1 MIKFTTKLF
10 LILAATLLPTGVWGG
25 TVYSL
30 PAAVN
35 GVKTLADNTTYYIG
49 NDTHFNDGY
58 LYIPF
63 GSTVTIQIYSNCS
76 LWRSLSSYTED
87 GFVIKNEGTLNIT
100 GNLNYPTISGG
111 KNSGNGGCIY
121 NSGELNIQRTKIE
134 SCRTEGNGGAIYN
147 TSSGIVTLL
156 DCRIGYSSY
165 YNSAVNGA
173 GVYNEGELI
182 IEGGQ
187 FNGNTASGQGGA
199 IYQAGGTLTIKSSPV
214 IATNKVGDVINNVY
228 LPTGKTIAIDG
239 VLGSGANIGITVE
252 TRGTFTTG
260 STSASNVS
268 KFFSDIVGVDI
279 VDAGDN
285 NAKIQTQWDEL
296 QELLTA
302 AESSGTLQLTR
313 DYTAVAG
320 VDVPL
325 TFTGNVTID
334 LNGHTIDRGLSSSSA
349 AADGFLV
356 SVASGSSLTI
366 NDTGSGGTITGGN
379 VNGNGGA
386 IINAGTL
393 TVSGGTITG
402 NSATGNG
409 GAVFN
414 TGTVTI
420 SGGTLSSN
428 SASQG
433 GAIYNNGTLT
443 ISSGAIQYNT
453 ASTNGGG
460 IYHYNG
466 TLNMS
471 GAPTIS
477 GNQKGTADNN
487 VYLAS
492 GKTIT
497 VNADLTNTTAIG
509 ITMAANT
516 GEFTT
521 GLGSYTGDYQNFTSD
536 DNRFLSSASGSETK
550 LQTYWMDL
558 QEKLTAGDVTLTR
571 NYEYLSGFDN
581 AGLTVSENR
590 TLNLGSYKID
600 RKLSTATENGYVIKV
615 TGGTLT
621 VTGTGQ
627 ITGGNNSGNG
637 GGILV
642 DGGTLVLSGGKI
654 TGNTAALGGGVY
666 NGGTLQMSGAPIVTG
681 NTGGNVYLPDG
692 HSTITLVGTMNGSDG
707 NIGITMQTPGV
718 FTSGMNTYGT
728 TSKFASDNG
737 DYEVAPNGD
746 EATLLS
752 HWAALKATLAKG
764 GTVNLTRD
772 YVAPADGEYLEVP
785 NAKTVTLDLKG
796 HTINRNLTEAT
807 ADGYV
812 IKVIAGGTLTI
823 SDSGTGGTITGG
835 NNSSNADGQ
844 RGGGICNLGTVNLQ
858 GGVISGN
865 LSVSGGG
872 IYNENTLNISGGTI
886 ASNTATTGGGIY
898 NNGATFTMSG
908 APNIFG
914 NTGGNTYLP
923 TAHSTIAISAALSN
937 TTAIG
942 ITMETN
948 GVFTSGLNGK
958 GNATNF
964 ASDNSSYGIALN
976 NAGNAIIG
984 TKYTITRDEPN
995 DTYTYMYINGDYT
1008 SPTIEAVAGEYVEV
1022 TISGDGTYHTIPVSL
1037 SYTDGTL
1044 STYPK
1049 GGEEYG
1055 FNMPDH
1061 DVTVTGL
1068 CLKGGYC
1075 GNANDEDIKYYLDGT
1090 TLRFQAK
1097 DASSYQMKNY
1107 VQNTVPWRDTS
1118 TYPYTSVYIPSNIT
1132 NISNYAFYGSGLA
1145 SIYVPASV
1153 ATIGTKAFGF
1163 CPYLTAITVDGENT
1177 NYKDVDGVLFSKDGT
1192 TLYCY
1197 PRGKGDASY
1206 TIPAGVTTIAE
1217 EAFYYNPHLTT
1228 IPTSSVTTVG
1238 NYAFKGCTHL
1248 SSVTLTGIATIGEAV
1263 FSGCS
1268 SLATLNITGD
1278 GSLNIPNNYFY
1289 HNTYLQ
1295 TVSLVNVATI
1305 GPSAFN
1311 GCSHLTSLTI
1321 NGTTTIG
1328 QQAFSQCTTLST
1340 ISLAGVTTISASA
1353 FNNCSTLTSITIP
1366 SSVTSIDDNAFCWCS
1381 GLTTFHIP
1389 ESVTTFG
1396 AGVFMYCQNLES
1408 ITVHDDNPN
1417 YTADDG
1423 ILYDKSKTKLICY
1436 PLAKEGDTYY
1446 VPTTVTQFDYNVFLW
1461 QTTLKKIIFLH
1472 DNSTYPIP
1480 SSGGF
1485 MSDSESYKAFVKKG
1499 LKTTYT
1505 TAWGASYSDR
1515 IFELDLEQATI
1526 EITGYDTY
1534 SDGVKYTDYDGN
1546 PKTPSVTVTLG
1557 GLPLKLKDNPSDPY
1571 DYEITSYSNNTAIG
1585 TATVNITGHG
1595 DFAGTTGAKD
1605 FYITRKIVISGATGH
1620 YSTYYNFDAV
1630 PLTRPSG
1637 LRAYKVTGVDFGEGS
1652 TTIEEID
1659 YLPAGT
1665 PVLLYKSDGYCN
1677 GTYHLKATTGD
1688 VPSYSANYIGKGEND
1703 ARDYES
1709 LMAGKTAIYVLRGDK
1724 FYRAY
1729 SGTLPANRCYIANP
1743 TAGARAIPDYLEIGE
1758 GDGTTGLKSI
1768 ENGELKIENDNYY
1781 DLSGRRVLYPT
1792 KGGIY
1797 IYNGKKIVIK

>member
-1 MIKFTTKLF
+1 MHLCYNNWPITNGLRTLF
-10 LILAATLLPTGVWGG
+10 ATLTLLFVCPGVWGE

-30 PAAVN
+30 PSAVN

-58 LYIPF
+58 LYIPS
-63 GSTVTIQIYSNCS
+63 GHTVTIQIYSNCS

-87 GFVIKNEGTLNIT
+87 GFVIKNEGTLNII

-111 KNSGNGGCIY
+111 KNSGDGGCIY

-165 YNSAVNGA
+165 YNIAVNGA

-214 IATNKVGDVINNVY
+214 IATNKVGEVTNNIY
-228 LPTGKTIAIDG
+228 LPTGKTIVIDG

-260 STSASNVS
+260 STTASNVS
-268 KFFSDIVGVDI
+268 KFFSDIVDVDI

-334 LNGHTIDRGLSSSSA
+334 LNGHIIDRGLSSASPA
-349 AADGFLV
+349 TNGYLV
-356 SVASGSSLTI
+356 SIASGCSLTI
-366 NDTGSGGTITGGN
+366 NDTGGGGIITGGK
-379 VNGNGGA
+379 VSGNGGA

-409 GAVFN
+409 GAIFN
-414 TGTVTI
+414 TGTATI

-433 GAIYNNGTLT
+433 GAVYNNGTLT
-443 ISSGAIQYNT
+443 VSSGAIQNNT

-460 IYHYNG
+460 IYHYDG

-497 VNADLTNTTAIG
+497 VNADLTNTTPIG
-509 ITMAANT
+509 ITRANI
-516 GEFTT
+516 GVFTT
-521 GLGSYTGDYQNFTSD
+521 GLNTYAGDYTKFISD
-536 DNRFLSSASGSETK
+536 DARFVTANSSGNAK

-558 QEKLTAGDVTLTR
+558 QEKLDAGNVILAR

-581 AGLTVSENR
+581 AGLTVSADR

-627 ITGGNNSGNG
+627 ITGGYNSGNG
-637 GGILV
+637 GGIHIAS
-642 DGGTLVLSGGKI
+642 GGTLHLSGGNI

-681 NTGGNVYLPDG
+681 NTGGNVYLPDD

-728 TSKFASDNG
+728 ISKFASDNG

-772 YVAPADGEYLEVP
+772 YVAPSAGDGYLEVP
-785 NAKTVTLDLKG
+785 NTKTVALDLKG

-835 NNSSNADGQ
+835 NNSSDADGQ

-858 GGVISGN
+858 GGIISGN
-865 LSVSGGG
+865 LSVKGGG
-872 IYNENTLNISGGTI
+872 IYNENTLNINGGTI

-908 APNIFG
+908 APNIFA
-914 NTGGNTYLP
+914 NTSGNTYLAA
-923 TAHSTIAISAALSN
+923 AHSTITISAALNN

-948 GVFTSGLNGK
+948 GIFTSGLSGN

-964 ASDNSSYGIALN
+964 ASDNSSVGIGLN
-976 NAGNAIIG
+976 SSNEAVIGNKHFIH
-984 TKYTITRDEPN
+984 RNEPN
-995 DTYTYMYINGDYT
+995 NSLTYMYIKGNYIDD
-1008 SPTIEAVAGEYVEV
+1008 PIEAVVGERVKV
-1022 TISGDGTYHTIPVSL
+1022 TISGDGTYKTIPVSL

-1049 GGEEYG
+1049 GGVEYG
-1055 FNMPDH
+1055 FDMPDH

-1097 DASSYQMKNY
+1097 DDVNNYQMKNY
-1107 VQNTVPWRDTS
+1107 DQNAVPWRSTS
-1118 TYPYTSVYIPSNIT
+1118 TYPYTSVDIPNNIT
-1132 NISNYAFYGSGLA
+1132 HISDYAFYGSGLTTADIPA
-1145 SIYVPASV
+1145 SI
-1153 ATIGTKAFGF
+1153 ATIGTFAFGN
-1163 CPYLTAITVDGENT
+1163 CTSLTAINVNAGNA
-1177 NYKDVDGVLFSKDGT
+1177 NYMNNSSDGVLYTKSAGGDPTYLVCYPAGKEDESYSVPSTVTVITDGAFAYNSHLESITVAGGSSFSATNGVLYNAGGT
-1192 TLYCY
+1192 ELYCY
-1197 PRGKGDASY
+1197 PARKTGDVYDVAS
-1206 TIPAGVTTIAE
+1206 TVTEIKPY
-1217 EAFYYNPHLTT
+1217 AFHNNNLLKA
-1228 IPTSSVTTVG
+1228 VNFCETTVPTG
-1238 NYAFKGCTHL
+1238 GTEMFGGSNTAKIMVTKGLKSGDGTKYNNTAPWSTTNYINRTYEMDLANAVVALAYYTYSYDDYAYEPVKPAV
-1248 SSVTLTGIATIGEAV
+1248 SSVTLTTGNLTQTLRSGIDYVAI
-1263 FSGCS
+1263 
-1268 SLATLNITGD
+1268 ND
-1278 GSLNIPNNYFY
+1278 G
-1289 HNTYLQ
+1289 
-1295 TVSLVNVATI
+1295 
-1305 GPSAFN
+1305 
-1311 GCSHLTSLTI
+1311 
-1321 NGTTTIG
+1321 
-1328 QQAFSQCTTLST
+1328 
-1340 ISLAGVTTISASA
+1340 
-1353 FNNCSTLTSITIP
+1353 
-1366 SSVTSIDDNAFCWCS
+1366 
-1381 GLTTFHIP
+1381 
-1389 ESVTTFG
+1389 
-1396 AGVFMYCQNLES
+1396 
-1408 ITVHDDNPN
+1408 
-1417 YTADDG
+1417 
-1423 ILYDKSKTKLICY
+1423 
-1436 PLAKEGDTYY
+1436 
-1446 VPTTVTQFDYNVFLW
+1446 
-1461 QTTLKKIIFLH
+1461 
-1472 DNSTYPIP
+1472 
-1480 SSGGF
+1480 
-1485 MSDSESYKAFVKKG
+1485 
-1499 LKTTYT
+1499 
-1505 TAWGASYSDR
+1505 
-1515 IFELDLEQATI
+1515 
-1526 EITGYDTY
+1526 
-1534 SDGVKYTDYDGN
+1534 
-1546 PKTPSVTVTLG
+1546 
-1557 GLPLKLKDNPSDPY
+1557 
-1571 DYEITSYSNNTAIG
+1571 SYSNNTAVG
-1585 TATVNITGHG
+1585 NATVTITGAG
-1595 DFAGTTGAKD
+1595 GYAGTSKD
-1605 FYITRKIVISGATGH
+1605 RNFAIYRHLSISGATN
-1620 YSTYYNFDAV
+1620 YFTYYANEDLSIYHPEYYHAYTITAV
-1630 PLTRPSG
+1630 NWTTG
-1637 LRAYKVTGVDFGEGS
+1637 EVTLSEL
-1652 TTIEEID
+1652 D
-1659 YLPAGT
+1659 YIPANK
-1665 PVLLYKSDGYCN
+1665 PVLVSSPN
-1677 GTYHLKATTGD
+1677 
-1688 VPSYSANYIGKGEND
+1688 YSHCQINNDYYFTAHTAGSPTEPCANFKGETT
-1703 ARDYES
+1703 A
-1709 LMAGKTAIYVLRGDK
+1709 KTLEQLKTENNASEIYVLRGNN
-1724 FYRAY
+1724 FVRAT
-1729 SGTLPANRCYIANP
+1729 SGTLPARHCYIFKPSSLVPAP
-1743 TAGARAIPDYLEIGE
+1743 AHLIISFEGE
-1758 GDGTTGLKSI
+1758 SDTTGIGSVEDESL
-1768 ENGELKIENDNYY
+1768 ENGNEKIY
-1781 DLSGRRVLYPT
+1781 DLSGRQVKTPG
-1792 KGGIY
+1792 KGVY
-1797 IYNGKKIVIK
+1797 IINGKKIMIK